1 MKMLSFI
8 IYYFIFEFIMCMYM
22 YVWVYMYICMYIYT
36 YIFIKLKNKIINNK
50 TIIFSISYKLTLER
64 NYITLLFL
72 IISLLFLP
80 KNDCF
85 LNMH

>member
-1 MKMLSFI
+1 MKMFSFI
-8 IYYFIFEFIMCMYM
+8 IYYFIFEFIMCVYV

-50 TIIFSISYKLTLER
+50 TIIFSISYKLTLEC

-80 KNDCF
+80 KNSLF
-85 LNMH
+85 VNTH

>member
-1 MKMLSFI
+1 MKMFIFI
-8 IYYFIFEFIMCMYM
+8 IYYFILRFIMCICM
-22 YVWVYMYICMYIYT
+22 YVYVYLYIYLYIYT

-50 TIIFSISYKLTLER
+50 TIIFSISYKPILEC

-85 LNMH
+85 VNTH